1 MHVSCVKCGIEDL
14 LEFSRNFDEV
24 FLEFLSRFDK
34 GLVTERVAESL
45 KDEELVREVIKKIKM
60 KRGLE

>member
-14 LEFSRNFDEV
+14 
-24 FLEFLSRFDK
+24 LEFLSRFDK